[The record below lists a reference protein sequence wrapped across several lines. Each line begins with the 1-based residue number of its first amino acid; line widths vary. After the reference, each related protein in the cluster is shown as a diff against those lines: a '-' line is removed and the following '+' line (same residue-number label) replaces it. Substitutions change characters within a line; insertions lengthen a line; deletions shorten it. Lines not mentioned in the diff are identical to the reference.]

1 MPNKNR
7 CKTIQLA
14 VFSGLFY
21 AGGLALFDYGDQ
33 WTSALGNLFLIFCF
47 GGAMG
52 WIAHIN
58 LNRPKSKRTPPH
70 LARAFITRAYTLGMR
85 LSVADR
91 FITRLTL
98 AHLCLSQTG
107 LSP

>member
-7 CKTIQLA
+7 YKTIKLA

-21 AGGLALFDYGDQ
+21 AGGLALFDYGDRVDFR
-33 WTSALGNLFLIFCF
+33 LGKFIFDFLFF

-58 LNRPKSKRTPPH
+58 LNRPKK
-70 LARAFITRAYTLGMR
+70 
-85 LSVADR
+85 
-91 FITRLTL
+91 
-98 AHLCLSQTG
+98 
-107 LSP
+107 

>member
-7 CKTIQLA
+7 YKTIQLA

-21 AGGLALFDYGDQ
+21 AVGLALFDYGDQ
-33 WTSALGNLFLIFCF
+33 VDFRLGKFIFDFLFF

-58 LNRPKSKRTPPH
+58 LNRPKK
-70 LARAFITRAYTLGMR
+70 
-85 LSVADR
+85 
-91 FITRLTL
+91 
-98 AHLCLSQTG
+98 
-107 LSP
+107 